1 MLKVAHTG
9 MTQTAPTNP
18 FEEDNYI
25 NEQQFAAARG
35 LIREAQQEAEQER
48 FVELQH
54 TWLDALKYFRK
65 AEKHISPPSNSNCAN
80 IYGYLL
86 NSLRALGQLILSS
99 ESDPNTLEY
108 NRIKTALRDL
118 AIADYANEH
127 LSEEDE
133 LEIEAAFN
141 G

>member
-1 MLKVAHTG
+1 
-9 MTQTAPTNP
+9 MTHIAPTNP
-18 FEEDNYI
+18 FEDENYI

-65 AEKHISPPSNSNCAN
+65 AEKHIGPPTNSSCAN

-86 NSLRALGQLILSS
+86 NSLRALGQLILSNVADQNS
-99 ESDPNTLEY
+99 LEY

-133 LEIEAAFN
+133 LEIETAFN

>member
-1 MLKVAHTG
+1 
-9 MTQTAPTNP
+9 MTHIARTNP
-18 FEEDNYI
+18 FEDENYI

-65 AEKHISPPSNSNCAN
+65 TEKQIGPPTNPNCAN
-80 IYGYLL
+80 MYGYLL
-86 NSLRALGQLILSS
+86 NSLRALGQLILSNA
-99 ESDPNTLEY
+99 SDPSTLEY
-108 NRIKTALRDL
+108 SRIKTALRDL

-127 LSEEDE
+127 LSDEDE
-133 LEIEAAFN
+133 LEIEAAFH